1 MFFPL
6 RLTFDHSLIFPRQ
19 DLVENIQ
26 PGSAQHFGENALAL
40 LLHLSSASSPLP
52 SLTSGYTPPST
63 VFFSNLGFFVAY
75 SYSTAKVM
83 YVVLFGAS
91 VLLAR
96 VTWKDP
102 APALR
107 GSGKAW
113 KDLFRGVVAVSCGA
127 GGALVGA
134 NLVAFI
140 ISSEYGL
147 GKAMSWF
154 SNEFSTVGLYGPAAF
169 TGSSFL

>member
-1 MFFPL
+1 
-6 RLTFDHSLIFPRQ
+6 
-19 DLVENIQ
+19 
-26 PGSAQHFGENALAL
+26 
-40 LLHLSSASSPLP
+40 
-52 SLTSGYTPPST
+52 
-63 VFFSNLGFFVAY
+63 
-75 SYSTAKVM
+75 M

-96 VTWKDP
+96 ATWKDP

-107 GSGKAW
+107 GSGKAR

-140 ISSEYGL
+140 MSSEYCL

-169 TGSSFL
+169 TGSSFPTVELRTNLDLVYRSTRFPAPPQPNP